1 MKRILIIGNSGAG
14 KTTLAN
20 SLAGILRLPLVHLDK
35 LYWRDGWQH
44 VSREEF
50 DALLSVELQK
60 ESWILDGNFDRTLP
74 LRLRYC
80 DTVIYLDY
88 SPVVCL
94 CGAVKRVLKNYGK
107 TRPDM
112 GDNCPEHMDLSFL
125 RYIWGF
131 NKKNRRS
138 YYKMLDEAPDID
150 VVILHSRRQCREY
163 LQHL

>member
-94 CGAVKRVLKNYGK
+94 CGAVKRV
-107 TRPDM
+107 
-112 GDNCPEHMDLSFL
+112 
-125 RYIWGF
+125 
-131 NKKNRRS
+131 
-138 YYKMLDEAPDID
+138 
-150 VVILHSRRQCREY
+150 
-163 LQHL
+163 